1 MKKRYN
7 KISGKVYEYITEL
20 YGEESA
26 KKYLN
31 FVQENPSFYVRVN
44 TLKISRELLVKK
56 LSERYGIET
65 DHFDIL
71 PDTLKFNELEENL
84 GKTLEIALGYYYIQG
99 FSSMLPALVLKPKAN
114 EKVLDL
120 CSAPGSKSTQ
130 IAELMLNKGTL
141 IVNDIKLD
149 RIKALVYNLD
159 RLNILNT
166 GVIHSKGEILSNY
179 FSNYFDKI
187 LVDAPCSSLGIM
199 QKKAEVNNLWSI
211 EKVNRMHEIQVRLL
225 VSGIKMLKVGG
236 EIVYSTCSLAPEE
249 NELVID
255 KLLKKYPV
263 EIVKVDLPVSCRNA
277 FTNYKGKELHPDI
290 KYGVRILP
298 WEADSDGFFMIKLR
312 KTAKTILDEK
322 PISKKS
328 YTHEFLK
335 PDNNKIRKY
344 LSFISERFG
353 IDDKQFYEYIYIL
366 KRRDIFFINKDWQI
380 NNLGLFHRIG
390 TKFGTID
397 KRDDIVLHTNAAQI
411 LDSHITRNV
420 YQVKNKDELRIYLAG
435 QLINNDILE
444 RGQYVVK
451 YNKYVLGTAVVS
463 GGGIK
468 SRFPRSKRTQIIK
481 LGKF

>member
-1 MKKRYN
+1 M
-7 KISGKVYEYITEL
+7 
-20 YGEESA
+20 
-26 KKYLN
+26 
-31 FVQENPSFYVRVN
+31 
-44 TLKISRELLVKK
+44 
-56 LSERYGIET
+56 
-65 DHFDIL
+65 
-71 PDTLKFNELEENL
+71 
-84 GKTLEIALGYYYIQG
+84 
-99 FSSMLPALVLKPKAN
+99 
-114 EKVLDL
+114 
-120 CSAPGSKSTQ
+120 
-130 IAELMLNKGTL
+130 
-141 IVNDIKLD
+141 
-149 RIKALVYNLD
+149 
-159 RLNILNT
+159 
-166 GVIHSKGEILSNY
+166 
-179 FSNYFDKI
+179 
-187 LVDAPCSSLGIM
+187 
-199 QKKAEVNNLWSI
+199 
-211 EKVNRMHEIQVRLL
+211 
-225 VSGIKMLKVGG
+225 
-236 EIVYSTCSLAPEE
+236 APEE

-255 KLLKKYPV
+255 KLLKKYPI

-335 PDNNKIRKY
+335 PDNNKIKKY

-411 LDSHITRNV
+411 LDSHITRNI

-481 LGKF
+481 LGTF